1 MDTVGEPGTRPQHI
15 DGGRRE
21 KGLQPELF
29 EANIACSSHLTG
41 AHGLRNRPFDSCSCG
56 ILLPKCGRFLAFARR
71 HQSGVGR
78 FIWA

>member
-1 MDTVGEPGTRPQHI
+1 MSAVGEPGARSQYI

-29 EANIACSSHLTG
+29 ETNRACSPHLTG
-41 AHGLRNRPFDSCSCG
+41 AHGLRHRAFDSCSRG

-71 HQSGVGR
+71 PQSGVGR